1 MPGIYLLAGII
12 HDVQLIYA
20 PVMLR
25 NRLAALS
32 IQTAVVDVHSAERAG
47 APANE

>member
-1 MPGIYLLAGII
+1 MTYNSF
-12 HDVQLIYA
+12 
-20 PVMLR
+20 MLR